1 MGRAS
6 ITNSAF
12 GLDTAPSLRR
22 GGGAVLQVL
31 SPAPKAGIISGM
43 NPDPNEAYELIPTPP
58 SLRGPPVGTRS
69 ISGDASRQMSVE
81 VDSDAS
87 G

>member
-58 SLRGPPVGTRS
+58 SAKKPAMSPVVIEGHN
-69 ISGDASRQMSVE
+69 E
-81 VDSDAS
+81 VSATAMPCLS
-87 G
+87 